1 MQNNPT
7 QTPAKKPNPD
17 RVAFLRSLPLE
28 IKQQISG
35 DEAEQFMYSE
45 QIPQS
50 LYEKIKDFIEEEST

>member
-1 MQNNPT
+1 MRNNPT
-7 QTPAKKPNPD
+7 QTPAKKPIPE

-50 LYEKIKDFIEEEST
+50 LYEKIKDFIEEENT